1 MSYEVDEGARR
12 KVDSSFSGKRVLGIE
27 CPLRNNTG
35 PVCKECDRAR
45 KLWRMGTE
53 SSQQEA
59 RDRFAK
65 PTYFANVVLQDNN
78 NHAVLKLGKK
88 VSADI
93 LDELEET
100 KGPAFKFAD
109 PEEGRWVSISK
120 KGTRPSF
127 EYRFRLTD
135 DVAPTVEKATV
146 DNLNSLNNVTEDF
159 NDGNIDLFDISS
171 LESGGALSFRLL
183 PSPTGTGKYKLL
195 QVVHYHWRCN
205 EADIL
210 GGEDPD
216 EMDKPVELK
225 DDSEFEEYM
234 TVDET
239 EETDEVKAQYSLD
252 EAESVACF
260 GNYDGDEMCMA
271 YDCDIIREPCAI
283 KNGYVKDDDGEFVK
297 KKVKK
302 VKKQ

>member
-1 MSYEVDEGARR
+1 MSYEMDEGARR

-35 PVCKECDRAR
+35 VVCKECDRAR

-65 PTYFANVVLQDNN
+65 PTYFANVVLKDNG
-78 NHAVLKLGKK
+78 NHAILKLGKK

-93 LDELEET
+93 LDELEQT

-109 PEEGRWVSISK
+109 PEEGRWVSINK

-135 DVAPTVEKATV
+135 DVAPTIDKSEV
-146 DNLNSLNNVTEDF
+146 DNLNNLNNVTFDF
-159 NDGNIDLFDISS
+159 NEGNIDLFDISS
-171 LESGGALSFRLL
+171 LESGQSLIFRLL
-183 PSPTGTGKYKLL
+183 PTPTGSGKYKLL

-216 EMDKPVELK
+216 DMEKPIELQ
-225 DDSEFEEYM
+225 DGSDFEEFM

-239 EETDEVKAQYSLD
+239 EEEEEEEEDFLKNRPPSQFQPD

-260 GNYDGDEMCMA
+260 GNY
-271 YDCDIIREPCAI
+271 
-283 KNGYVKDDDGEFVK
+283 
-297 KKVKK
+297 
-302 VKKQ
+302 